1 MSLFT
6 FDIFNTK
13 AKWIDTQPSLHE
25 IMVVYVSMA
34 PGPFRLCVFHV
45 SRYFDCKFSAAYAA
59 RLVSDISI
67 FDHNL
72 HGLILSKVTHIR

>member
-6 FDIFNTK
+6 FDISNTK

-34 PGPFRLCVFHV
+34 PGPFACVF
-45 SRYFDCKFSAAYAA
+45 SILAATSTANS
-59 RLVSDISI
+59 LL
-67 FDHNL
+67 HML
-72 HGLILSKVTHIR
+72 HG